1 MKKDITTLLSVV
13 GAITLVFIIGI
24 STAIASPIL
33 YVNDSAGRLGTVD
46 VYNGSVNVIGNMG
59 VVMTD
64 IAFDPNGN
72 LFGLSFTHL
81 YNIDSNTATVSQ
93 IGAHGIRSG
102 NSLVFGTDGTLY
114 AGGDLT
120 THLFEINT
128 NTGVS
133 TDIGNMGFYS
143 AGDLAFNHG
152 DLFLSS
158 KNNQLVNIDLAN
170 GSSGTAVCPSGFS
183 NVYGMATGDDEI
195 LYGVSGTSIFSIDM
209 STGAG
214 TLGPNYKNH
223 GLGTAY
229 GSSFVKEAVV
239 PIPGAAWL
247 LGSGLICLVGLRKN
261 LRKSNNI

>member
-1 MKKDITTLLSVV
+1 MKKDITLLSVL
-13 GAITLVFIIGI
+13 GTITLVFIIGI

-33 YVNDSAGRLGTVD
+33 YVHDYAGRLGTVD
-46 VYNGSVNVIGNMG
+46 VDNGSVNVIGNMG

-72 LFGLSFTHL
+72 LFGMSFTRL
-81 YNIDSNTATVSQ
+81 YSIDSSAATVSQ
-93 IGAHGIRSG
+93 IGAHGIPGG

-114 AGGDLT
+114 AGGT
-120 THLFEINT
+120 STRHLFEINT

-158 KNNQLVNIDLAN
+158 KNNQLVEIDLTN
-170 GSSGTAVCPSGFS
+170 GSSGTAVGPFGFS
-183 NVYGMATGDDEI
+183 DVYGMATGDDGI
-195 LYGVSGTSIFSIDM
+195 LYGVSGTSIFSINM

-214 TLGPNYKNH
+214 TLVSNYGGH

-229 GSSFVKEAVV
+229 GSSFVTEAVV

-247 LGSGLICLVGLRKN
+247 LGSGLIGFVGFRKKIS
-261 LRKSNNI
+261 KSNKI